1 MGNSKVEPD
10 TWKELSSEPMS
21 ASGSQREFFG
31 LSSLFHMMEN
41 VGAQLLEEILGEI
54 TALEREVSRP
64 LLNQVKP
71 SESLNGTRGKY
82 LLTRD

>member
-1 MGNSKVEPD
+1 
-10 TWKELSSEPMS
+10 
-21 ASGSQREFFG
+21 
-31 LSSLFHMMEN
+31 MMEN

-71 SESLNGTRGKY
+71 PESLNGTRGKY